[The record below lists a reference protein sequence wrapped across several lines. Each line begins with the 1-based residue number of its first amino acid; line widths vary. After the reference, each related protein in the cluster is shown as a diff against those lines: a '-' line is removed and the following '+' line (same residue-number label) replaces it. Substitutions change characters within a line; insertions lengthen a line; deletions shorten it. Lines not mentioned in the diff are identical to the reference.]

1 MKTTLQVT
9 KELLLTGR
17 HINFRDLE
25 ANTDIKS
32 CKLTQRVYDLRQSGW
47 NIKSGIV
54 KGKGGL
60 KEYWLEPQEIERL
73 KNTQSV
79 AISEQNASDEQ
90 LLKENKNL
98 AEKAY
103 ESLKNED
110 NAYFEQMGFGLLG
123 GHNYRG

>member
-47 NIKSGIV
+47 NIESAIV

-60 KEYWLEPQEIERL
+60 KEYWLEPSEIERI

-79 AISEQNASDEQ
+79 TKSEQKASDEQ
-90 LLKENKNL
+90 LVEEKEKV
-98 AEKAY
+98 AETSQKTAQ
-103 ESLKNED
+103 NEV
-110 NAYFEQMGFGLLG
+110 YEQMGLGLLG